1 MFFKKLK
8 NYLLSFLIT
17 LLVYPNFVFAYS
29 EYIIAGGENVGIEI
43 KCNGAMIVGTY
54 EVNNRYPAVEAGL
67 ELGDVI
73 ISVNDNE
80 ITSASDLI
88 EEISNITS
96 NNINISF
103 LRDNKTLNTVLNLY
117 KDNNGYKTGI
127 YVKDSITGVG
137 TLTFIDTNTKLFG
150 ALGHEILEKNSKEIV
165 IADNGKIFSSIVTS
179 INPSSNGLPGE
190 KNARYDNTLIY
201 GNIFENTI
209 KGVFGNYSSNIKN
222 NNLYK
227 VANPDEIKEGS
238 AKIRTVID
246 GTNVQEF
253 DIKIKK
259 IIKNQETKNIS
270 FTIVDNDLINKTG
283 GIVQGMSGSPII
295 QDDKIVGAVTHM
307 VIEKPTEGY
316 GIFITNMLIEAEN

>member
-1 MFFKKLK
+1 MIHT
-8 NYLLSFLIT
+8 IT
-17 LLVYPNFVFAYS
+17 
-29 EYIIAGGENVGIEI
+29 
-43 KCNGAMIVGTY
+43 
-54 EVNNRYPAVEAGL
+54 NNRYLKYKTP
-67 ELGDVI
+67 
-73 ISVNDNE
+73 
-80 ITSASDLI
+80 LI
-88 EEISNITS
+88 E
-96 NNINISF
+96 
-103 LRDNKTLNTVLNLY
+103 Y
-117 KDNNGYKTGI
+117 
-127 YVKDSITGVG
+127 
-137 TLTFIDTNTKLFG
+137 
-150 ALGHEILEKNSKEIV
+150 
-165 IADNGKIFSSIVTS
+165 
-179 INPSSNGLPGE
+179 
-190 KNARYDNTLIY
+190 
-201 GNIFENTI
+201 
-209 KGVFGNYSSNIKN
+209 IKN

-295 QDDKIVGAVTHM
+295 QEDKIVGAVTHM